1 MGLKSSLRTRI
12 TTGLLFLLGIII
24 LISGVAVFYLT
35 RLSNSSDKVLN
46 QNYQTIFF
54 IRNLNDA
61 FQVVSSS
68 QLRYLANQDF
78 DYQSY
83 KKSDILTRVYIDS
96 LYSIIQSNKEKIYL
110 DSLSQGYSKFVK
122 GFNKARRDTSL
133 HLPNMKYYYSK
144 LRPNF
149 LPVRESLEKLREINQ
164 NEIIQKNDFIQK
176 NTEEALLYMAIIGGF
191 CVLITVGFIFYFPIY
206 LTKPLNELY
215 MALEQ
220 MSNKN
225 YTKRLHVG
233 STDEF
238 ARLAT
243 SFNKMSGKIA
253 EFENINLEKLL
264 IEKKR
269 TETIIE
275 HLQDGI
281 IGVSAEN
288 KIIFVNQVAEIL
300 LDMPSEEIVN
310 IYIPNLLV
318 NNDVL
323 YHVMIDLMNIEKGQL
338 FAEKTIKIPSPD
350 RDLFFSRQVL
360 SLPETEELSGLIILL
375 KNVTKFTEMDA
386 AKTHFIATISHEL
399 KTPLAAIRLSL
410 GLLRDKRLGQ
420 LNEDQADL
428 TGDIEQATERLFA
441 LTGEILQL
449 SQIESGKIKINLQS
463 VELDELV
470 NYSLQAIK
478 VAAEQKFLSVKA
490 DIAPNLP
497 VFFADVDKIKWVIIN
512 FLTNAIRY
520 APQKSEVKLGIYS
533 DNKGIVFSVSD
544 KGKGIDE
551 MYHLKIFEKYFQIP
565 NSEGKVNKKG
575 SGLGLAI
582 CREFIEAHKG
592 EIWVESIVNK
602 GSTFFFWLPLDTQ
615 K

>member
-1 MGLKSSLRTRI
+1 MALKSSLRTRI

-46 QNYQTIFF
+46 ENYQTIFF
-54 IRNLNDA
+54 VRNLTDA

-68 QLRYLANQDF
+68 QLRFLANQDF
-78 DYQSY
+78 NYKNY
-83 KKSDILTRVYIDS
+83 KKSDVLAKAYIDS
-96 LYSIIQSNKEKIYL
+96 LYLVIGSRTEKIYL
-110 DSLSQGYSKFVK
+110 DSLARGYSKLVK
-122 GFNKARRDTSL
+122 EFDETRRDPSIQ
-133 HLPNMKYYYSK
+133 LPDMNLYYVK
-144 LRPNF
+144 LRLNF
-149 LPVRESLEKLREINQ
+149 LPVRGHLDKLREVNQ
-164 NEIIQKNDFIQK
+164 NEIIRKNDFIQR

-191 CVLITVGFIFYFPIY
+191 CVLITVGFIFYFPVY

-215 MALEQ
+215 LALEE

-243 SFNKMSGKIA
+243 SFNKMSSQIA
-253 EFENINLEKLL
+253 EFENLNLEKIL

-281 IGVSAEN
+281 IGVSAKN
-288 KIIFVNQVAEIL
+288 KIIFINQVAEVL
-300 LDMPSEEIVN
+300 LDMSSEEAVN
-310 IYIPNLLV
+310 VYIPNLLV

-323 YHVMIDLMNIEKGQL
+323 YHVMIDLMDIEKGQL
-338 FAEKTIKIPSPD
+338 FAEKTIKVPSSD
-350 RDLFFSRQVL
+350 RDLFFSRQVM
-360 SLPETEELSGLIILL
+360 SLPETEELSGLIVLL

-399 KTPLAAIRLSL
+399 KTPLAATRLSL
-410 GLLRDKRLGQ
+410 GLLRDKRIGE
-420 LNEDQADL
+420 LNEDQSDL
-428 TGDIEQATERLFA
+428 LGDIEQATERLFA

-449 SQIESGKIKINLQS
+449 SQIESGKTNINLQS
-463 VELDELV
+463 IDIDELV
-470 NYSLQAIK
+470 GYTLQAIK
-478 VAAEQKFLSVKA
+478 VPAEQKSLVVEA
-490 DIAPNLP
+490 DIAPDLP
-497 VFFADVDKIKWVIIN
+497 MFVADRDKIKWVIIN

-520 APQKSEVKLGIYS
+520 APQKSEVKLSIYP
-533 DNKGIVFSVSD
+533 NENGVLFSVND
-544 KGKGIDE
+544 KGKGINE

-565 NSEGKVNKKG
+565 DADGNIDKQS

-592 EIWVESIVNK
+592 EIWVESELGK
-602 GSTFFFWLPLDTQ
+602 GSTFFFWLPSER
-615 K
+615 